1 MKTLNDKLML
11 QDILAHLRDLMNASG
26 MAIQHSNC
34 SNVRALVTKT
44 SGRTTEKQ
52 WEVFRYMNENGMYP
66 IQNVT
71 DAELKKVIGMHVGQ
85 GTHCGGCRV

>member
-34 SNVRALVTKT
+34 PNVRAVVEK
-44 SGRTTEKQ
+44 SCKRTEANQ
-52 WEVFRYMNENGMYP
+52 FAVFKYMNENGMYP
-66 IQNVT
+66 IKNCV
-71 DAELKKVIGMHVGQ
+71 DAELKEAIKMHE
-85 GTHCGGCRV
+85 CACEK

>member
-34 SNVRALVTKT
+34 SNLRSTVTKT
-44 SGRTTEKQ
+44 SGRTAANQ
-52 WEVFRYMNENGMYP
+52 YEVFRYMNENNMYP
-66 IQNVT
+66 IKNVT
-71 DAELKKVIGMHVGQ
+71 DAELMEAIKLHKAACENSKV
-85 GTHCGGCRV
+85 